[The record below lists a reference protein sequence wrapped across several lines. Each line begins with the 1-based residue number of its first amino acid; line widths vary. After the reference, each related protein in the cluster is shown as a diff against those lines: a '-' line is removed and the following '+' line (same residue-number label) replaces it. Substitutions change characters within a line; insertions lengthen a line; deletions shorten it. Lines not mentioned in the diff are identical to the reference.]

1 VWRRWRSSGVVSTPE
16 YLKYSG
22 PWCSLYESCF
32 TDAFC
37 FSALTVT
44 DPRRGAGE
52 DLRVA
57 RLDLPNAGAT
67 LMLAMERAMVEAGET
82 RGEVRDELGA
92 RGCAV
97 ARAIA
102 PIHFKIR
109 VMSSE
114 S

>member
-1 VWRRWRSSGVVSTPE
+1 MPE

-37 FSALTVT
+37 LSALTVT

-67 LMLAMERAMVEAGET
+67 LMLAMEASAVELAPPMTMLFEAAAVVVVVLGSRQRRVEL
-82 RGEVRDELGA
+82 RDDG
-92 RGCAV
+92 RDDG
-97 ARAIA
+97 
-102 PIHFKIR
+102 
-109 VMSSE
+109 
-114 S
+114 

>member
-1 VWRRWRSSGVVSTPE
+1 
-16 YLKYSG
+16 
-22 PWCSLYESCF
+22 
-32 TDAFC
+32 
-37 FSALTVT
+37 
-44 DPRRGAGE
+44 
-52 DLRVA
+52 
-57 RLDLPNAGAT
+57 
-67 LMLAMERAMVEAGET
+67 MLAMERAKVEAGET

-97 ARAIA
+97 ARAID